1 LAAHDFMDYDP
12 DSNTPMGPDGCFDAD
27 HSNNAGLETIWC
39 SNCELTML
47 HREKYSHIS
56 RADYWVAVANAVIRL
71 TSVDNAL
78 DMRNTFRWGR
88 RDRMQCRGSGERLP
102 IPSGCEESEAVF
114 LERMGLEWRD
124 VVALMGA
131 HTLGR
136 GDRDFSGH
144 HGRWSDSDQ
153 DAQVFD
159 KQYYVDINDNAWRL
173 RNRGGPANGGPPQDW
188 TTGRGNRNDR
198 MMLNTD
204 ICLAFDIDR
213 TTSDDIPCCT
223 RTNKV
228 DSNGENECIDEDAA
242 RRRCPRY
249 SRNDPMRDAKDAV
262 EEYRLGNDNSRFYE
276 AFSEAWAKATTVG
289 QSDLSP
295 LAETCELE

>member
-1 LAAHDFMDYDP
+1 
-12 DSNTPMGPDGCFDAD
+12 
-27 HSNNAGLETIWC
+27 
-39 SNCELTML
+39 
-47 HREKYSHIS
+47 
-56 RADYWVAVANAVIRL
+56 
-71 TSVDNAL
+71 
-78 DMRNTFRWGR
+78 
-88 RDRMQCRGSGERLP
+88 
-102 IPSGCEESEAVF
+102 
-114 LERMGLEWRD
+114 
-124 VVALMGA
+124 
-131 HTLGR
+131 
-136 GDRDFSGH
+136 
-144 HGRWSDSDQ
+144 
-153 DAQVFD
+153 
-159 KQYYVDINDNAWRL
+159 
-173 RNRGGPANGGPPQDW
+173 
-188 TTGRGNRNDR
+188 

-213 TTSDDIPCCT
+213 TTSDDIPCKLMNLHIVIGLRGYEYLTIHCLVYTEGCT